1 MSALVSSKRH
11 TRSAS
16 WSPRD
21 NPVRENPITNP
32 QQPAELESA
41 WPALSSDRLTRQAPD
56 DPMQCCYICLE
67 DGGELFCTCQCTNRF
82 LHLHCQQALVD
93 RTQSH
98 RAGCPVCQ
106 APYSNARI
114 TRHTQRMTRDGKRG
128 VVYAIGVLCV
138 MLISVYELHMYM
150 QAEDDAKVALF
161 VVSAVFFGCA
171 LSFAVMGVYVFSKV
185 QLLVTVQ
192 RIVVGRPTQAH
203 VATAPRLAII
213 TQPEPESVTISR
225 TVQ

>member
-1 MSALVSSKRH
+1 M
-11 TRSAS
+11 
-16 WSPRD
+16 
-21 NPVRENPITNP
+21 
-32 QQPAELESA
+32 
-41 WPALSSDRLTRQAPD
+41 
-56 DPMQCCYICLE
+56 
-67 DGGELFCTCQCTNRF
+67 
-82 LHLHCQQALVD
+82 D